1 MKLLIKSHLRLI
13 KKIVNIQQCSYLA
26 DEEMFFLISLTA
38 SSTLDDLRLLIIT
51 LAPSSANRRAIANPI
66 LKIIFITNSD

>member
-1 MKLLIKSHLRLI
+1 
-13 KKIVNIQQCSYLA
+13 
-26 DEEMFFLISLTA
+26 MFFLISLTA

-66 LKIIFITNSD
+66 LKFIKKNLLQ